1 MALVPG
7 KEKPYHINMK
17 KLIILF
23 TAFLFT
29 FAPVWGQH
37 SKNADLDKRLQISIR
52 THTTNKNLEMQ
63 RTLRQETDINLLKDI
78 SWQEFLR
85 LNEKAKERLL
95 VSTRLEAKA
104 LELELKEN
112 PNMVFSPQ
120 IEYKNAAPD
129 YSHAFTHKYIFIS
142 ENISHDT
149 KSAPQEVINILKA
162 ARNARPNAKILLAQE
177 FLIWTGESN
186 ASLLKKPGQN
196 SELYSGYPEVTQAAD
211 KLGIDQLA
219 LDDAPYYAEDKNVF
233 VKLGKFLVEVTPQ
246 DKLPLLSYTK
256 CDDPLYNRW
265 ASAYQFIGISPFGV
279 LERNYQWARRIKAV
293 EKNYD
298 LILVYAG
305 SGHLSN
311 TSSNDLQ
318 TLLKCKDF
326 AHIELLPTDPTDQ
339 AVEKNY
345 ETRFLK
351 GEQYGITNDQQQNQ
365 EESRLQE
372 QATRG
377 TIYKQSL
384 DQIAEETYQSYKNW
398 KNKKLPLWFSLTKE
412 DFLQANPNY
421 KTPNALKNDIVFH
434 CIYAVILA
442 EPRVEQEQK
451 PEVCPAPK
459 TMLIGPKHK
468 SYI

>member
-1 MALVPG
+1 MTLVPG

-52 THTTNKNLEMQ
+52 TLTTNKNLEMQ

-104 LELELKEN
+104 LELQLKEN
-112 PNMVFSPQ
+112 PNMVLPQ

-142 ENISHDT
+142 EGSHST

-177 FLIWTGESN
+177 FLSWTGESKD
-186 ASLLKKPGQN
+186 SLLKKPGQN
-196 SELYSGYPEVTQAAD
+196 SELYSSYPEVTQAAD
-211 KLGIDQLA
+211 KLKIDQLA
-219 LDDAPYYAEDKNVF
+219 LDDTPYYAEDKNVF

-246 DKLPLLSYTK
+246 DKLPLLSYTE

-265 ASAYQFIGISPFGV
+265 ASAYQFIAISPFGV
-279 LERNYQWARRIKAV
+279 LERNYQWARRIKAA
-293 EKNYD
+293 EPHYD

-305 SGHLSN
+305 SGHLRN
-311 TSSNDLQ
+311 TYSNDLP

-326 AHIELLPTDPTDQ
+326 AHIALFPTDPIDP
-339 AVEKNY
+339 AVEKYY

-351 GEQYGITNDQQQNQ
+351 GEQYAITNDQQQNQ
-365 EESRLQE
+365 EEARLQE

-377 TIYKQSL
+377 TTFKQSL
-384 DQIAEETYQSYKNW
+384 DQIEEETHQSRENW
-398 KNKKLPLWFSLTKE
+398 KNKKLPLWVSLTE
-412 DFLQANPNY
+412 EEFLQANPNY
-421 KTPNALKNDIVFH
+421 KKPNALKNDIVSH
-434 CIYAVILA
+434 CTYGIILA

-459 TMLIGPKHK
+459 TMPIGPKHK

>member
-1 MALVPG
+1 
-7 KEKPYHINMK
+7 MK
-17 KLIILF
+17 KLITFLF
-23 TAFLFT
+23 AFLFIL
-29 FAPVWGQH
+29 APVWGQH

-63 RTLRQETDINLLKDI
+63 RTLRQETDINLLKVI

-85 LNEKAKERLL
+85 LNERAKERLL
-95 VSTRLEAKA
+95 ASTRLEAKA

-112 PNMVFSPQ
+112 PNMVLPQ

-177 FLIWTGESN
+177 FLSWTGESN
-186 ASLLKKPGQN
+186 DYLLKKPGQN
-196 SELYSGYPEVTQAAD
+196 SELYSSYPEVTQAAD
-211 KLGIDQLA
+211 KLKIDQLA
-219 LDDAPYYAEDKNVF
+219 LDDNIYMAYEKNIA
-233 VKLGKFLVEVTPQ
+233 VKNGKYIVWVTPQ
-246 DKLPLLSYTK
+246 DKLPLLKYKGCDALYT
-256 CDDPLYNRW
+256 RW

-279 LERNYQWARRIKAV
+279 LERNYQWARRIKAA
-293 EKNYD
+293 EPHYD

-305 SGHLSN
+305 SGHLNN
-311 TSSNDLQ
+311 TYSNDLP

-326 AHIELLPTDPTDQ
+326 AHIALFPTDPIDP
-339 AVEKNY
+339 AVGKYY

-351 GEQYGITNDQQQNQ
+351 GEQYAITNDQQQYQ
-365 EESRLQE
+365 EDARLQE
-372 QATRG
+372 QVTRG
-377 TIYKQSL
+377 TTFKQSL
-384 DQIAEETYQSYKNW
+384 DQTEEKTHQSRENW

-412 DFLQANPNY
+412 DLLQANPNY
-421 KTPNALKNDIVFH
+421 KTPNALKNDIDSH
-434 CIYAVILA
+434 CTYKIILA

-459 TMLIGPKHK
+459 TMPIGPKHK

>member
-1 MALVPG
+1 
-7 KEKPYHINMK
+7 MK
-17 KLIILF
+17 KLITFLF
-23 TAFLFT
+23 AFLFIL
-29 FAPVWGQH
+29 APVWGQRGT
-37 SKNADLDKRLQISIR
+37 NADLDKRLQISIR
-52 THTTNKNLEMQ
+52 AHKTNKDLEMQ
-63 RTLRQETDINLLKDI
+63 RILRQEMDINLVI

-85 LNEKAKERLL
+85 LNERAKERLL
-95 VSTRLEAKA
+95 VSTRLEAQA

-112 PNMVFSPQ
+112 PNVVVPQ
-120 IEYKNAAPD
+120 IKYKNSVPD

-142 ENISHDT
+142 EDISHDT

-162 ARNARPNAKILLAQE
+162 ARKARPNAKILLAQE
-177 FLIWTGESN
+177 FLRWTGESN
-186 ASLLKKPGQN
+186 DSLLKKPGQN
-196 SELYSGYPEVTQAAD
+196 SELYSHYPEVTQAAD

-219 LDDAPYYAEDKNVF
+219 LDDSPYYADDKNVF
-233 VKLGKFLVEVTPQ
+233 VKLGKFLVKVTPQ
-246 DKLPLLSYTK
+246 DKLPLLSYTE

-265 ASAYQFIGISPFGV
+265 DSAEQFIAISPCGV
-279 LERNYQWARRIKAV
+279 LERNYQWARRIKAA
-293 EKNYD
+293 EPLYD

-305 SGHLSN
+305 SGHLSR
-311 TSSNDLQ
+311 TYSNDLP
-318 TLLKCKDF
+318 TLLKCQDF
-326 AHIELLPTDPTDQ
+326 ANIALAPTDPIDQ
-339 AVEKNY
+339 AVEKDY

-412 DFLQANPNY
+412 DLLQANPNY

-459 TMLIGPKHK
+459 TMPIGPKHK

>member
-1 MALVPG
+1 
-7 KEKPYHINMK
+7 MK
-17 KLIILF
+17 KLITFLF
-23 TAFLFT
+23 AFLFIL
-29 FAPVWGQH
+29 APVWGQH

-104 LELELKEN
+104 LELQLKEN
-112 PNMVFSPQ
+112 PNMVLPQ

-142 ENISHDT
+142 EGSHST

-177 FLIWTGESN
+177 FLSWTGESKD
-186 ASLLKKPGQN
+186 SLLKKPGQN
-196 SELYSGYPEVTQAAD
+196 SELYSSYPEVTQAAD

-219 LDDAPYYAEDKNVF
+219 LDDTPYYAEDKNVF

-246 DKLPLLSYTK
+246 DKLPLLSYTE

-279 LERNYQWARRIKAV
+279 LERNYQWARRIKAA
-293 EKNYD
+293 EPLYD

-305 SGHLSN
+305 NGHLNN
-311 TSSNDLQ
+311 TYSNDLP
-318 TLLKCKDF
+318 TLLKCKDC
-326 AHIELLPTDPTDQ
+326 ANIALAPTDPIDP
-339 AVEKNY
+339 AVEKDY

-365 EESRLQE
+365 EETRLQE

-377 TIYKQSL
+377 TTFKQSL
-384 DQIAEETYQSYKNW
+384 DQIEEEAYQSYENW
-398 KNKKLPLWFSLTKE
+398 KNKKLPLWYSLTKE

-421 KTPNALKNDIVFH
+421 KTPNALKNDIDFH
-434 CIYAVILA
+434 CTYEIILA

>member
-1 MALVPG
+1 MTLVPG

-17 KLIILF
+17 KLITFLF
-23 TAFLFT
+23 AFLFIL
-29 FAPVWGQH
+29 APVWGQH

-52 THTTNKNLEMQ
+52 TLTTNKNLEMQ

-95 VSTRLEAKA
+95 ASTRLEAKA
-104 LELELKEN
+104 LELQLKEN
-112 PNMVFSPQ
+112 PNMVLPQ
-120 IEYKNAAPD
+120 IEYKNSAPD

-142 ENISHDT
+142 EGSHST

-177 FLIWTGESN
+177 FLSWTGESKD
-186 ASLLKKPGQN
+186 SLLKKPGQN
-196 SELYSGYPEVTQAAD
+196 SELYSSYPEVTQAAD

-219 LDDAPYYAEDKNVF
+219 LDDTPYYAEDKNVF

-246 DKLPLLSYTK
+246 DKLPLLSYTE

-265 ASAYQFIGISPFGV
+265 ASAYQFIAISPFGV
-279 LERNYQWARRIKAV
+279 LERNYQWARRIKAA
-293 EKNYD
+293 EPLYD

-305 SGHLSN
+305 NGHLNN
-311 TSSNDLQ
+311 TYSNDLP
-318 TLLKCKDF
+318 TLLKCKDC
-326 AHIELLPTDPTDQ
+326 ANIALAPTDPIDQ
-339 AVEKNY
+339 AVEKDY

-365 EESRLQE
+365 EETRLQE

-377 TIYKQSL
+377 TTFKQSL
-384 DQIAEETYQSYKNW
+384 DQLEEEAYQSYENW
-398 KNKKLPLWFSLTKE
+398 KNKKLPLWYSLTKE

-421 KTPNALKNDIVFH
+421 KTPNALKNDIDFH
-434 CIYAVILA
+434 CTYEIILA

-459 TMLIGPKHK
+459 TMPIGPKHK

>member
-1 MALVPG
+1 
-7 KEKPYHINMK
+7 MK

-29 FAPVWGQH
+29 FAPVWGQRG
-37 SKNADLDKRLQISIR
+37 KTPDLDKRLQISIR
-52 THTTNKNLEMQ
+52 TLTTNKNLEMQ
-63 RTLRQETDINLLKDI
+63 RTLRQETDINLLKVI

-95 VSTRLEAKA
+95 ASTRLEAKA
-104 LELELKEN
+104 LELDLKEN
-112 PNMVFSPQ
+112 PNMVAPQ
-120 IEYKNAAPD
+120 IEYKNSAPD

-142 ENISHDT
+142 EDISHDT

-186 ASLLKKPGQN
+186 DYLLKKSGQK
-196 SELYSGYPEVTQAAD
+196 SELYSSYPEVTQAAD

-219 LDDAPYYAEDKNVF
+219 LDDSIYMASEGIVG
-233 VKLGKFLVEVTPQ
+233 VKIGKYIVGVTPQ
-246 DKLPLLSYTK
+246 DKLPLLKYKGCDALYT
-256 CDDPLYNRW
+256 RW
-265 ASAYQFIGISPFGV
+265 ASADQFIGISPFGV

-293 EKNYD
+293 EPHYD

-305 SGHLSN
+305 SGHLRN
-311 TSSNDLQ
+311 TYSNDLP

-326 AHIELLPTDPTDQ
+326 AHIALFPTDPIDP
-339 AVEKNY
+339 AVEKYY

-351 GEQYGITNDQQQNQ
+351 GEQYTVTNEQQKNQ
-365 EESRLQE
+365 EETRLQE
-372 QATRG
+372 QVTRG
-377 TIYKQSL
+377 TTFKQSL
-384 DQIAEETYQSYKNW
+384 DQLEEETDQSRENW
-398 KNKKLPLWFSLTKE
+398 KNKKLPLWVSLTE
-412 DFLQANPNY
+412 EEFLQANPNY
-421 KTPNALKNDIVFH
+421 KKPNALKNDIVSH
-434 CIYAVILA
+434 CTYGIILA

-459 TMLIGPKHK
+459 TMPIGPKHK

>member
-1 MALVPG
+1 
-7 KEKPYHINMK
+7 MK
-17 KLIILF
+17 KLITFLF
-23 TAFLFT
+23 AFLFIL
-29 FAPVWGQH
+29 APVWGQH

-52 THTTNKNLEMQ
+52 TLTTNKNLEMQ

-104 LELELKEN
+104 LELQLKEN
-112 PNMVFSPQ
+112 PNMVLPQ

-142 ENISHDT
+142 EGSHST

-177 FLIWTGESN
+177 FLSWTGESKD
-186 ASLLKKPGQN
+186 SLLKKPGQN
-196 SELYSGYPEVTQAAD
+196 SELYSSYPEVTQAAD

-219 LDDAPYYAEDKNVF
+219 LDDTPYYAEDKNVF

-246 DKLPLLSYTK
+246 DKLPLLSYTE

-279 LERNYQWARRIKAV
+279 LERNYQWARRIKAA
-293 EKNYD
+293 EPLYD

-305 SGHLSN
+305 SGHLN
-311 TSSNDLQ
+311 NPYSNDLP
-318 TLLKCKDF
+318 TLLKCKDC
-326 AHIELLPTDPTDQ
+326 ANIALAPTDPIDP
-339 AVEKNY
+339 AVEKDY

-365 EESRLQE
+365 EETRLQE

-377 TIYKQSL
+377 TTFKQSL
-384 DQIAEETYQSYKNW
+384 DQIEEEAYQSYENW
-398 KNKKLPLWFSLTKE
+398 KNKKLPLWYSLTKE

-421 KTPNALKNDIVFH
+421 KTPNALKNDIDFH
-434 CIYAVILA
+434 CTYEIILA

>member
-1 MALVPG
+1 MTLVPG

-29 FAPVWGQH
+29 FAPVWGQRG
-37 SKNADLDKRLQISIR
+37 KTPDLDKRLQISIR
-52 THTTNKNLEMQ
+52 TLTTNKNLEMQ
-63 RTLRQETDINLLKDI
+63 RTLRQETDINLLKVI

-95 VSTRLEAKA
+95 ASTRLEAKA
-104 LELELKEN
+104 LELDLKEN
-112 PNMVFSPQ
+112 PNMVVPQ
-120 IEYKNAAPD
+120 IEYKNSAPD

-142 ENISHDT
+142 EDISHDT

-196 SELYSGYPEVTQAAD
+196 SELYSSYPEVTQAAD

-219 LDDAPYYAEDKNVF
+219 LDDSIYMASEGIVG
-233 VKLGKFLVEVTPQ
+233 VKIGKYIVGVTPQ
-246 DKLPLLSYTK
+246 DKLPLLKYKGCDALYT
-256 CDDPLYNRW
+256 RW

-279 LERNYQWARRIKAV
+279 LERNYQWARRIKAA
-293 EKNYD
+293 EPHYD

-305 SGHLSN
+305 SGHLRN
-311 TSSNDLQ
+311 TYSNDLP

-326 AHIELLPTDPTDQ
+326 AHIALFPTDPIDP
-339 AVEKNY
+339 AVEKYY

-351 GEQYGITNDQQQNQ
+351 GEQYAITNDQQQNQ
-365 EESRLQE
+365 EEARLQE

-377 TIYKQSL
+377 TTFKQSL
-384 DQIAEETYQSYKNW
+384 DQIEEETHQSRENW
-398 KNKKLPLWFSLTKE
+398 KNKKLPLWVSLTQE

-421 KTPNALKNDIVFH
+421 KKPNALKNDIVSH
-434 CIYAVILA
+434 CTYGIILA

-459 TMLIGPKHK
+459 TMPIGPKHK

>member
-1 MALVPG
+1 
-7 KEKPYHINMK
+7 MK
-17 KLIILF
+17 KLITFLF
-23 TAFLFT
+23 AFLFIL
-29 FAPVWGQH
+29 APVWGQH

-52 THTTNKNLEMQ
+52 TLTTNKNLEMQ

-104 LELELKEN
+104 LELQLKEN
-112 PNMVFSPQ
+112 PNMVLPQ

-142 ENISHDT
+142 EGSHST

-177 FLIWTGESN
+177 FLSWTGESKD
-186 ASLLKKPGQN
+186 SLLKKPGQN
-196 SELYSGYPEVTQAAD
+196 SELYSSYPEVTQAAD

-219 LDDAPYYAEDKNVF
+219 LDDTPYYAEDKNVF

-246 DKLPLLSYTK
+246 DKLPLLSYTE

-265 ASAYQFIGISPFGV
+265 ASAYHFIGISPFGV
-279 LERNYQWARRIKAV
+279 LERNYQWARRIKAA
-293 EKNYD
+293 EPLYD

-305 SGHLSN
+305 SGHLNN
-311 TSSNDLQ
+311 TYSNDLP
-318 TLLKCKDF
+318 TLLKCKDC
-326 AHIELLPTDPTDQ
+326 ANIALAPTDPIDQ
-339 AVEKNY
+339 AVEKDY
-345 ETRFLK
+345 ETLFLK

-365 EESRLQE
+365 EETRLQE

-377 TIYKQSL
+377 TTFKQSL
-384 DQIAEETYQSYKNW
+384 DQIEEAYQSYENW
-398 KNKKLPLWFSLTKE
+398 KNKKLPLWYSLTKE

-421 KTPNALKNDIVFH
+421 KTPNALKNDIDFH
-434 CIYAVILA
+434 CTYEIILA

-459 TMLIGPKHK
+459 TMPIGPKHK

>member
-1 MALVPG
+1 
-7 KEKPYHINMK
+7 MK
-17 KLIILF
+17 KLITFLF
-23 TAFLFT
+23 AFLFILT
-29 FAPVWGQH
+29 PVWGQH

-52 THTTNKNLEMQ
+52 AHKTNKDLEIQ
-63 RTLRQETDINLLKDI
+63 RILRQETDINLSKVI

-85 LNEKAKERLL
+85 LNERAKERLL
-95 VSTRLEAKA
+95 ASTRLEAKA

-112 PNMVFSPQ
+112 PNMVFPQ
-120 IEYKNAAPD
+120 IKYKNSVPD

-142 ENISHDT
+142 EDISHDT

-162 ARNARPNAKILLAQE
+162 ARKARPNAKILLAQE

-186 ASLLKKPGQN
+186 DSLLKKPGQN
-196 SELYSGYPEVTQAAD
+196 SELYSNYPEVTQVAD

-219 LDDAPYYAEDKNVF
+219 LDDAPYYADDKNVF

-246 DKLPLLSYTK
+246 DKLPLLSYTE

-265 ASAYQFIGISPFGV
+265 DSAEQFIAISPFGV

-305 SGHLSN
+305 NGHLSR
-311 TSSNDLQ
+311 TYSNDLP
-318 TLLKCKDF
+318 TLLKCQDF
-326 AHIELLPTDPTDQ
+326 ANIALAPTDPIDQ
-339 AVEKNY
+339 AVEKDY

-351 GEQYGITNDQQQNQ
+351 GEQYAITNDQQQNQ
-365 EESRLQE
+365 EDTRLQE

-377 TIYKQSL
+377 TIFKQSI
-384 DQIAEETYQSYKNW
+384 DQIEEETYQSYENW
-398 KNKKLPLWFSLTKE
+398 KNKKLPLWYSLTKE
-412 DFLQANPNY
+412 DLLQANPNY
-421 KTPNALKNDIVFH
+421 KTPNALKNDIDPH
-434 CIYAVILA
+434 CAYEIILA

-459 TMLIGPKHK
+459 TMPIGPKHK

>member
-1 MALVPG
+1 
-7 KEKPYHINMK
+7 
-17 KLIILF
+17 
-23 TAFLFT
+23 
-29 FAPVWGQH
+29 
-37 SKNADLDKRLQISIR
+37 
-52 THTTNKNLEMQ
+52 
-63 RTLRQETDINLLKDI
+63 
-78 SWQEFLR
+78 
-85 LNEKAKERLL
+85 
-95 VSTRLEAKA
+95 
-104 LELELKEN
+104 
-112 PNMVFSPQ
+112 MVLPQ

-142 ENISHDT
+142 EGSHST

-177 FLIWTGESN
+177 FLSWTGESKD
-186 ASLLKKPGQN
+186 SLLKKPGQN
-196 SELYSGYPEVTQAAD
+196 SELYSSYPEVTQAAD

-219 LDDAPYYAEDKNVF
+219 LDDTPYYAEDKNVF

-246 DKLPLLSYTK
+246 DKLPLLSYTE

-279 LERNYQWARRIKAV
+279 LERNYQWARRIKAA
-293 EKNYD
+293 EPLYD

-305 SGHLSN
+305 SGHLN
-311 TSSNDLQ
+311 NPYSNDLP
-318 TLLKCKDF
+318 TLLKCKDC
-326 AHIELLPTDPTDQ
+326 ANIALAPTDPIDP
-339 AVEKNY
+339 AVEKDY

-365 EESRLQE
+365 EETRLQE

-377 TIYKQSL
+377 TTFKQSL
-384 DQIAEETYQSYKNW
+384 DQIEEEAYQSYENW
-398 KNKKLPLWFSLTKE
+398 KNKKLPLWYSLTKE

-421 KTPNALKNDIVFH
+421 KTPNALKNDIDFH
-434 CIYAVILA
+434 CTYEIILA

>member
-1 MALVPG
+1 
-7 KEKPYHINMK
+7 MK
-17 KLIILF
+17 KLITFLF
-23 TAFLFT
+23 AFLFIL
-29 FAPVWGQH
+29 APVWGQRG
-37 SKNADLDKRLQISIR
+37 KNADLDKRLQISIR
-52 THTTNKNLEMQ
+52 THKTNKDLEMQ
-63 RTLRQETDINLLKDI
+63 RILRQERDINLLKDI

-104 LELELKEN
+104 LELQLKEN
-112 PNMVFSPQ
+112 PNMVLPQ

-142 ENISHDT
+142 EGSHST

-177 FLIWTGESN
+177 FLSWTGESKD
-186 ASLLKKPGQN
+186 SLLKKPGQN
-196 SELYSGYPEVTQAAD
+196 SELYSSYPEVTQAAD

-219 LDDAPYYAEDKNVF
+219 LDDTPYYAEDKNVF

-246 DKLPLLSYTK
+246 DKLPLLSYTE

-265 ASAYQFIGISPFGV
+265 ASAYQFIAISPFGV
-279 LERNYQWARRIKAV
+279 LERNYQWARRIKAA
-293 EKNYD
+293 EPLYD

-305 SGHLSN
+305 NGHLNN
-311 TSSNDLQ
+311 TYSNDLP
-318 TLLKCKDF
+318 TLLKCKDC
-326 AHIELLPTDPTDQ
+326 ANIALAPTDPIDQ
-339 AVEKNY
+339 AVEKDY

-365 EESRLQE
+365 EETRLQE

-377 TIYKQSL
+377 TTFKQSL
-384 DQIAEETYQSYKNW
+384 DQLEEEAYQSYENW
-398 KNKKLPLWFSLTKE
+398 KNKKLPLWYSLTKE

-421 KTPNALKNDIVFH
+421 KTPNALKNDIDFH
-434 CIYAVILA
+434 CTYEIILA

-459 TMLIGPKHK
+459 TMPIGPKHK

>member
-52 THTTNKNLEMQ
+52 TLTTNKNLEMQ

-104 LELELKEN
+104 LELQLKEN
-112 PNMVFSPQ
+112 PNMVLPQ

-142 ENISHDT
+142 EGSHST

-177 FLIWTGESN
+177 FLSWTGESKD
-186 ASLLKKPGQN
+186 SLLKKPGQN
-196 SELYSGYPEVTQAAD
+196 SELYSSYPEVTQAAD
-211 KLGIDQLA
+211 KLKIDQLA
-219 LDDAPYYAEDKNVF
+219 LDDTPYYAEDKNVF

-246 DKLPLLSYTK
+246 DKLPLLSYTE

-265 ASAYQFIGISPFGV
+265 ASAYQFIAISPFGV
-279 LERNYQWARRIKAV
+279 LERNYQWARRIKAA
-293 EKNYD
+293 EPHYD

-305 SGHLSN
+305 NGHLNN
-311 TSSNDLQ
+311 TYSNDLS

-326 AHIELLPTDPTDQ
+326 AHIELLPTDPRDQ
-339 AVEKNY
+339 AIEKDY

-365 EESRLQE
+365 EEARLQE

-377 TIYKQSL
+377 TTFKQSL
-384 DQIAEETYQSYKNW
+384 DQLEEETYQSYENW

-421 KTPNALKNDIVFH
+421 KTPNALKNYIDAH
-434 CIYAVILA
+434 CTYKIILA

-459 TMLIGPKHK
+459 TMPIGPKHK

>member
-1 MALVPG
+1 
-7 KEKPYHINMK
+7 MK
-17 KLIILF
+17 KLITFLF
-23 TAFLFT
+23 AFLFT
-29 FAPVWGQH
+29 FAPVWGQRG
-37 SKNADLDKRLQISIR
+37 KTPDLDKRLQISIR

-63 RTLRQETDINLLKDI
+63 KTLRQETDINLLKVI

-104 LELELKEN
+104 LELQLKEN
-112 PNMVFSPQ
+112 PNMVLPQ

-177 FLIWTGESN
+177 FLSWTGESKD
-186 ASLLKKPGQN
+186 SLLKKPGQN
-196 SELYSGYPEVTQAAD
+196 SELYSSYPEVTQAAD
-211 KLGIDQLA
+211 KLKIDQLA
-219 LDDAPYYAEDKNVF
+219 LDDIIYMAYEKNIA
-233 VKLGKFLVEVTPQ
+233 VKNGKYIVWVTPQ
-246 DKLPLLSYTK
+246 DKLPLLKYK
-256 CDDPLYNRW
+256 GCDALSARW
-265 ASAYQFIGISPFGV
+265 DSAYQFIGISPFGV
-279 LERNYQWARRIKAV
+279 LERNYQWARRIKAA
-293 EKNYD
+293 EPHYD

-305 SGHLSN
+305 SGHLNN
-311 TSSNDLQ
+311 TYSNDLP

-326 AHIELLPTDPTDQ
+326 AHIALFPTDPIDQ
-339 AVEKNY
+339 AVEKDY

-351 GEQYGITNDQQQNQ
+351 GEQYAITNDQQQNQ
-365 EESRLQE
+365 EETRLQE

-377 TIYKQSL
+377 TTFKQSL
-384 DQIAEETYQSYKNW
+384 DQTEEEETHQSRENW

-412 DFLQANPNY
+412 EILQANPNY
-421 KTPNALKNDIVFH
+421 KTPNALKNYIDAH
-434 CIYAVILA
+434 CTYKIILA
-442 EPRVEQEQK
+442 EPRIEQEQK

-459 TMLIGPKHK
+459 TMPIGPKHK

>member
-1 MALVPG
+1 
-7 KEKPYHINMK
+7 MK

-29 FAPVWGQH
+29 FAPVWGQRG
-37 SKNADLDKRLQISIR
+37 KTPDLDKRLQISIR
-52 THTTNKNLEMQ
+52 THKTNKDLEMQ
-63 RTLRQETDINLLKDI
+63 RILRQETDINLSKVI

-95 VSTRLEAKA
+95 ASTRLEAKA
-104 LELELKEN
+104 LELDLKEN
-112 PNMVFSPQ
+112 PNMVVPQ
-120 IEYKNAAPD
+120 IEYKNSAPD

-142 ENISHDT
+142 EDISHDT

-162 ARNARPNAKILLAQE
+162 ARNARPHAKILLAQE

-186 ASLLKKPGQN
+186 DYLLKKSGQK
-196 SELYSGYPEVTQAAD
+196 SELYSSYPEVTQAAD

-219 LDDAPYYAEDKNVF
+219 LDDSIYMASEGIVG
-233 VKLGKFLVEVTPQ
+233 VKIGKYIVGVTPQ
-246 DKLPLLSYTK
+246 DKLPLLKYKGCDALYT
-256 CDDPLYNRW
+256 RW
-265 ASAYQFIGISPFGV
+265 ASADQFIGISPFGV

-293 EKNYD
+293 EPHYD

-305 SGHLSN
+305 SGHLRN
-311 TSSNDLQ
+311 TYSNDLP

-326 AHIELLPTDPTDQ
+326 AHIALFPTDPIDP
-339 AVEKNY
+339 AVEKYY

-351 GEQYGITNDQQQNQ
+351 GEQYTVTNEQQKNQ
-365 EESRLQE
+365 EETRLQE
-372 QATRG
+372 QVTRG
-377 TIYKQSL
+377 TTFKQSL
-384 DQIAEETYQSYKNW
+384 DQLEEETDQSYENW
-398 KNKKLPLWFSLTKE
+398 KNKKLPLWSSLTKE
-412 DFLQANPNY
+412 DFLQANPNH
-421 KTPNALKNDIVFH
+421 KTPNALKNDIVSH
-434 CIYAVILA
+434 CTYGIILA

-459 TMLIGPKHK
+459 TMPIGPKHK

>member
-1 MALVPG
+1 
-7 KEKPYHINMK
+7 MK
-17 KLIILF
+17 KLITFLF
-23 TAFLFT
+23 AFLFIL
-29 FAPVWGQH
+29 APVWGQRG
-37 SKNADLDKRLQISIR
+37 KTPDLDKRLQISIR
-52 THTTNKNLEMQ
+52 TLTTNKNLEMQ
-63 RTLRQETDINLLKDI
+63 RTLRQETDINLLKVI

-104 LELELKEN
+104 LELQLKEN
-112 PNMVFSPQ
+112 PNMVLPQ

-142 ENISHDT
+142 EGSHST

-177 FLIWTGESN
+177 FLSWTGESKD
-186 ASLLKKPGQN
+186 SLLKKPGQN
-196 SELYSGYPEVTQAAD
+196 SELYSSYPEVTQAAD

-219 LDDAPYYAEDKNVF
+219 LDDTPYYAEDKNVF

-246 DKLPLLSYTK
+246 DKLPLLSYTE

-279 LERNYQWARRIKAV
+279 LERNYQWARRIKAA
-293 EKNYD
+293 EPLYD

-305 SGHLSN
+305 SGHLN
-311 TSSNDLQ
+311 NPYSNDLP
-318 TLLKCKDF
+318 TLLKCKDC
-326 AHIELLPTDPTDQ
+326 ANIALAPTDPIDP
-339 AVEKNY
+339 AVEKDY

-365 EESRLQE
+365 EETRLQE

-377 TIYKQSL
+377 TTFKQSL
-384 DQIAEETYQSYKNW
+384 DQIEEEAYQSYENW
-398 KNKKLPLWFSLTKE
+398 KNKKLPLWYSLTKE

-421 KTPNALKNDIVFH
+421 KTPNALKNDIDFH
-434 CIYAVILA
+434 CTYEIILA

>member
-52 THTTNKNLEMQ
+52 TLTTNKNLEMQ

-104 LELELKEN
+104 LELQLKEN
-112 PNMVFSPQ
+112 PNMVLPQ

-142 ENISHDT
+142 EGSHST

-177 FLIWTGESN
+177 FLSWTGESKD
-186 ASLLKKPGQN
+186 SLLKKPGQN
-196 SELYSGYPEVTQAAD
+196 SELYSSYPEVTQAAD
-211 KLGIDQLA
+211 KLKIDQLA
-219 LDDAPYYAEDKNVF
+219 LDDTPYYAEDKNVF

-246 DKLPLLSYTK
+246 DKLPLLSYTE

-265 ASAYQFIGISPFGV
+265 ASAYQFIAISPFGV
-279 LERNYQWARRIKAV
+279 LERNYQWARRIKAA
-293 EKNYD
+293 EPLYD

-305 SGHLSN
+305 NGHLNN
-311 TSSNDLQ
+311 TYSNDLP
-318 TLLKCKDF
+318 TLLKCKDC
-326 AHIELLPTDPTDQ
+326 ANIALAPTDPIDQ
-339 AVEKNY
+339 AVEKDY

-365 EESRLQE
+365 EETRLQE

-377 TIYKQSL
+377 TTFKQSL
-384 DQIAEETYQSYKNW
+384 DQLEEEAYQSYENW
-398 KNKKLPLWFSLTKE
+398 KNKKLPLWYSLTKE

-421 KTPNALKNDIVFH
+421 KTPNALKNDIDFH
-434 CIYAVILA
+434 CTYEIILA

-459 TMLIGPKHK
+459 TMPIGPKHK

>member
-1 MALVPG
+1 MTLVPG

-17 KLIILF
+17 KLITFLF
-23 TAFLFT
+23 AFLFIL
-29 FAPVWGQH
+29 APVWGQH

-52 THTTNKNLEMQ
+52 TLTTNKNLEMQ

-104 LELELKEN
+104 LELQLKEN
-112 PNMVFSPQ
+112 PNMVLPQ

-142 ENISHDT
+142 EGSHST

-177 FLIWTGESN
+177 FLSWTGESKD
-186 ASLLKKPGQN
+186 SLLKKPGQN
-196 SELYSGYPEVTQAAD
+196 SELYSSYPEVTQAAD
-211 KLGIDQLA
+211 KLKIDQLA
-219 LDDAPYYAEDKNVF
+219 LDDTPYYAEDKNVF

-246 DKLPLLSYTK
+246 DKLPLLSYTE

-265 ASAYQFIGISPFGV
+265 ASAYQFIAISPFGV
-279 LERNYQWARRIKAV
+279 LERNYQWARRIKAA
-293 EKNYD
+293 EPLYD

-305 SGHLSN
+305 NGHLNN
-311 TSSNDLQ
+311 TYSNDLP
-318 TLLKCKDF
+318 TLLKCKDC
-326 AHIELLPTDPTDQ
+326 ANIALAPTDPIDQ
-339 AVEKNY
+339 AVEKDY

-365 EESRLQE
+365 EETRLQE

-377 TIYKQSL
+377 TTFKQSL
-384 DQIAEETYQSYKNW
+384 DQLEEEAYQSYENW
-398 KNKKLPLWFSLTKE
+398 KNKKLPLWYSLTKE

-421 KTPNALKNDIVFH
+421 KTPNALKNDIDFH
-434 CIYAVILA
+434 CTYEIILA

-459 TMLIGPKHK
+459 TMPIGPKHK

>member
-1 MALVPG
+1 
-7 KEKPYHINMK
+7 MK
-17 KLIILF
+17 KLITFLF
-23 TAFLFT
+23 AFLFIL
-29 FAPVWGQH
+29 APVWGQRG
-37 SKNADLDKRLQISIR
+37 KTPDLDKRLQISIR
-52 THTTNKNLEMQ
+52 TLTTNKNLEMQ
-63 RTLRQETDINLLKDI
+63 RTLRQETDINLLKVI

-95 VSTRLEAKA
+95 ASTRLEAKA
-104 LELELKEN
+104 LELQLKEN
-112 PNMVFSPQ
+112 PNMVLPQ

-177 FLIWTGESN
+177 FLSWTGESN
-186 ASLLKKPGQN
+186 DSLLKKPGQN
-196 SELYSGYPEVTQAAD
+196 SELSSGYPEVTQAAD
-211 KLGIDQLA
+211 TLGIDQLA
-219 LDDAPYYAEDKNVF
+219 LDDTPYYAEDKNVF
-233 VKLGKFLVEVTPQ
+233 VKLRKFLVEVTPQ
-246 DKLPLLSYTK
+246 DKLPLLSYTE
-256 CDDPLYNRW
+256 CDDPLFTRW

-279 LERNYQWARRIKAV
+279 LERNYQWARRIKAA
-293 EKNYD
+293 EPLYD

-305 SGHLSN
+305 SGHLNN
-311 TSSNDLQ
+311 TYSNDLP

-326 AHIELLPTDPTDQ
+326 AHIALFPTDPIDQ
-339 AVEKNY
+339 AVEKYY

-351 GEQYGITNDQQQNQ
+351 GEQYAITNDQQQYQ
-365 EESRLQE
+365 EDARLQE
-372 QATRG
+372 QVTRG
-377 TIYKQSL
+377 TTFKQSL
-384 DQIAEETYQSYKNW
+384 DQTKEEETHQSRENW

-412 DFLQANPNY
+412 EFLQMNPNY
-421 KTPNALKNDIVFH
+421 KTPNALKNDIDSH
-434 CIYAVILA
+434 CTYKIILA

-459 TMLIGPKHK
+459 TMPIGPKHK

>member
-1 MALVPG
+1 
-7 KEKPYHINMK
+7 MK

-52 THTTNKNLEMQ
+52 TLTTNKNLEMQ

-104 LELELKEN
+104 LELQLKEN
-112 PNMVFSPQ
+112 PNMVLPQ

-142 ENISHDT
+142 EGSHST

-177 FLIWTGESN
+177 FLSWTGESKD
-186 ASLLKKPGQN
+186 SLLKKPGQN
-196 SELYSGYPEVTQAAD
+196 SELYSSYPEVTQAAD
-211 KLGIDQLA
+211 KLKIDQLA
-219 LDDAPYYAEDKNVF
+219 LDDTPYYAEDKNVF

-246 DKLPLLSYTK
+246 DKLPLLSYTE

-265 ASAYQFIGISPFGV
+265 ASAYQFIAISPFGV
-279 LERNYQWARRIKAV
+279 LERNSQWARRIKAA
-293 EKNYD
+293 EPLYD

-305 SGHLSN
+305 NGHLNN
-311 TSSNDLQ
+311 TYSNDLP
-318 TLLKCKDF
+318 TLLKCKDC
-326 AHIELLPTDPTDQ
+326 ANIALAPTDPIDQ
-339 AVEKNY
+339 AVEKDY

-365 EESRLQE
+365 EETRLQE

-377 TIYKQSL
+377 TTFKQSL
-384 DQIAEETYQSYKNW
+384 DQLEEEAYQSYENW
-398 KNKKLPLWFSLTKE
+398 KNKKLPLWYSLTKE

-421 KTPNALKNDIVFH
+421 KTPNALKNDIDFH
-434 CIYAVILA
+434 CTYEIILA

-459 TMLIGPKHK
+459 TMPIGPKHK